1 MKVNRYINGIP
12 LSENELQGMK
22 ITNDIVQQTFLKVR
36 NERIYYQKKEEEK
49 IHFAE
54 FVSMTN
60 AEYEKLVSTYGKD
73 FADQCI
79 LQLDNYKGASG

>member
-1 MKVNRYINGIP
+1 MIDTERGKSDMKVNRYINGIP

-49 IHFAE
+49 MDCR
-54 FVSMTN
+54 FV
-60 AEYEKLVSTYGKD
+60 
-73 FADQCI
+73 
-79 LQLDNYKGASG
+79 

>member
-49 IHFAE
+49 MDCR
-54 FVSMTN
+54 FV
-60 AEYEKLVSTYGKD
+60 
-73 FADQCI
+73 
-79 LQLDNYKGASG
+79 